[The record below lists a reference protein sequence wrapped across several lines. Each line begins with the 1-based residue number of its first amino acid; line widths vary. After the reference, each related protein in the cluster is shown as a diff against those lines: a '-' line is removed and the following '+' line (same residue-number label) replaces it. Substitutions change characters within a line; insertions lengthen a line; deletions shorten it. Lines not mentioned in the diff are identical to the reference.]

1 MDAPKFTKKRKL
13 TSKSLP
19 ASLAQ
24 TPEFAEESQMYTSL
38 LETER
43 RLDWTLSRK
52 KAEVQDALTRV
63 VGTTRT
69 LRIFLSHTVSG
80 QPWQTGGVPPE
91 NTNFETGEGIPAWS
105 FRIEGRLL
113 EPPNARTKDKAA
125 TTRKF
130 STFIKRMIVELDRD
144 PSTYAEGNVVEW
156 PKTPGGANPQ
166 LDGFTIR
173 RAGDTPVDIRVLL
186 HLEHTPEQFKVDE
199 HLANIIGI
207 KQESRQGVI
216 QALWNYVKINGLQD
230 KVDRTMIHLDG
241 PLKQLAG
248 RADIQ
253 FQMLPALAN
262 KFLRPPDPILL
273 RYTLDPSVFPADRP
287 LAFDV
292 ELKMEDTGMK
302 GRMQAVVAPSK
313 EHLAALGKLEE
324 EIALHV
330 QSLHN
335 AHLKRSFLSSFADDP
350 ATFIQQ
356 WLESQSRDLE
366 NILGSG
372 PSMGKTLRAE
382 ELRRAEFF
390 KLPWVGELGKLRQW
404 AGEVIASREKTTVSD
419 ELQELE
425 QDIELRRAG
434 AKRLVYA
441 AEGFAHFLAK
451 KKANEAIDSGEKLL
465 PIDTLGVAQIT
476 HGEEFESEYGEAL
489 TKLGRAHC
497 KIATLQE
504 TFALQFEDTY
514 LASLKSLLDDI
525 REYDVQRKKL
535 ESRRLSY
542 DAAHAKVEKLR
553 GAGSKKDK
561 ERKEAEEELERAQF
575 RFEEAEEDLRA
586 HIHQI
591 QESEASLLREVTVL
605 LDSEIKYVKNWLE
618 ILEETREDWPE
629 TKSIL
634 ATNNAPTRKLS
645 TSRATHNRQASSL
658 SRATASALSRST
670 SSKRSDRPPTPDSS
684 DEEDPKDS
692 KARSRATSLSHS
704 RSGSRA
710 DVRPPSR
717 PPSRPGS
724 SLARKRADSNV
735 TAGGKEDR
743 EKDKD
748 KDKEKDKEKEK
759 SRKMSVSN
767 WAASLGRSKKKPEEA
782 EEKEPVMAR
791 DERKKFASLED
802 VAHDSDSGAA
812 NTSTSSSSRVG
823 LPIIGRKQSNKSM
836 KSKSPAASP
845 KPPARI
851 LKAPSQ
857 RGLKRARAL
866 YDFSGAADELSFRA
880 GDEIAVVSEVLD
892 EWWMGELDG
901 RKGLFPSSYVEVL
914 ENRHASEPVA
924 RGTEK
929 GAAESD
935 GSRASSP
942 VESDF
947 DDNDLNA
954 RPMQHNDAG
963 ISSSPFFS
971 VGARKRESFAP
982 SITSSADGDEGRGLL
997 GARDDDDE
1005 YGSSTQGHGSS
1016 SNHGHNSSSGSL
1028 VRGMLNAAPA
1038 ITRRATTGEASK
1050 RAPPPPP
1057 PRRTTGGSGS
1067 LSIPPIP
1074 PRRPPSSRS
1083 QSSASSSSL
1092 ALGLKPQQSDHDY
1105 DVSPFESAYDLDA
1118 ISPGKVGCDQFK
1130 QNPFKPQG
1138 FCNNCFQFH
1147 T

>member
-1 MDAPKFTKKRKL
+1 M
-13 TSKSLP
+13 
-19 ASLAQ
+19 
-24 TPEFAEESQMYTSL
+24 
-38 LETER
+38 
-43 RLDWTLSRK
+43 
-52 KAEVQDALTRV
+52 
-63 VGTTRT
+63 
-69 LRIFLSHTVSG
+69 
-80 QPWQTGGVPPE
+80 
-91 NTNFETGEGIPAWS
+91 
-105 FRIEGRLL
+105 
-113 EPPNARTKDKAA
+113 
-125 TTRKF
+125 
-130 STFIKRMIVELDRD
+130 
-144 PSTYAEGNVVEW
+144 
-156 PKTPGGANPQ
+156 
-166 LDGFTIR
+166 
-173 RAGDTPVDIRVLL
+173 
-186 HLEHTPEQFKVDE
+186 
-199 HLANIIGI
+199 
-207 KQESRQGVI
+207 
-216 QALWNYVKINGLQD
+216 
-230 KVDRTMIHLDG
+230 
-241 PLKQLAG
+241 
-248 RADIQ
+248 
-253 FQMLPALAN
+253 
-262 KFLRPPDPILL
+262 
-273 RYTLDPSVFPADRP
+273 
-287 LAFDV
+287 
-292 ELKMEDTGMK
+292 
-302 GRMQAVVAPSK
+302 
-313 EHLAALGKLEE
+313 
-324 EIALHV
+324 
-330 QSLHN
+330 
-335 AHLKRSFLSSFADDP
+335 
-350 ATFIQQ
+350 
-356 WLESQSRDLE
+356 
-366 NILGSG
+366 
-372 PSMGKTLRAE
+372 
-382 ELRRAEFF
+382 
-390 KLPWVGELGKLRQW
+390 
-404 AGEVIASREKTTVSD
+404 
-419 ELQELE
+419 
-425 QDIELRRAG
+425 
-434 AKRLVYA
+434 
-441 AEGFAHFLAK
+441 
-451 KKANEAIDSGEKLL
+451 
-465 PIDTLGVAQIT
+465 
-476 HGEEFESEYGEAL
+476 
-489 TKLGRAHC
+489 
-497 KIATLQE
+497 
-504 TFALQFEDTY
+504 
-514 LASLKSLLDDI
+514 
-525 REYDVQRKKL
+525 
-535 ESRRLSY
+535 
-542 DAAHAKVEKLR
+542 
-553 GAGSKKDK
+553 
-561 ERKEAEEELERAQF
+561 
-575 RFEEAEEDLRA
+575 RA

-629 TKSIL
+629 TYVIRPIPSALADMVYSKSIL

-645 TSRATHNRQASSL
+645 TSRATHNRHASSL

-748 KDKEKDKEKEK
+748 KEKEKDKDKEK

-802 VAHDSDSGAA
+802 VAHDSDSAAA

-892 EWWMGELDG
+892 EWWMGELDA

-914 ENRHASEPVA
+914 ENRHAESAPA
-924 RGTEK
+924 AGGAEK

-971 VGARKRESFAP
+971 VGASKRESFAP

-997 GARDDDDE
+997 GVRDDDDE
-1005 YGSSTQGHGSS
+1005 YGSSTQGHSS
-1016 SNHGHNSSSGSL
+1016 SHGHNSSSGSL

-1092 ALGLKPQQSDHDY
+1092 ALGLKPQQRY
-1105 DVSPFESAYDLDA
+1105 ARIVYGVE
-1118 ISPGKVGCDQFK
+1118 
-1130 QNPFKPQG
+1130 
-1138 FCNNCFQFH
+1138 
-1147 T
+1147 

>member
-1 MDAPKFTKKRKL
+1 MDGPKFTKKRKI
-13 TSKSLP
+13 TDKAIPNSV
-19 ASLAQ
+19 AQ
-24 TPEFAEESQMYTSL
+24 NPEFAQDSRMYTEL
-38 LETER
+38 LEMER
-43 RLDWTLSRK
+43 RLDWTMTRK
-52 KAEVQDALTRV
+52 KAEVQDALSRQVT
-63 VGTTRT
+63 TTRT

-80 QPWQTGGVPPE
+80 QPWQTGGMPPE
-91 NTNFETGEGIPAWS
+91 NANFETGEGIPAWS
-105 FRIEGRLL
+105 LRIEGRLL
-113 EPPNARTKDKAA
+113 EPPNARAKDKIMQ
-125 TTRKF
+125 RKF
-130 STFIKRMIVELDRD
+130 STFIKRMVVELDRD
-144 PSTYAEGNVVEW
+144 PNSYPDGNIVEW
-156 PKTPGGANPQ
+156 PKAPGGHNPVM
-166 LDGFTIR
+166 DGFTIR
-173 RAGDTPVDIRVLL
+173 RTGDTPTNVRVVLY
-186 HLEHTPEQFKVDE
+186 LEHQPDQFKVHDG
-199 HLANIIGI
+199 LANIIGVR
-207 KQESRQGVI
+207 QDSRQGVI
-216 QALWNYVKINGLQD
+216 QAMWNYVKINGLQD
-230 KVDRTMIHLDG
+230 KTDRTMIHLDE
-241 PLKQLAG
+241 PLRALLQG
-248 RADIQ
+248 RQDIP
-253 FQMLPALAN
+253 FQALPGFVN
-262 KFLRPPDPILL
+262 KFLQPPEPILL
-273 RYTLDPSVFPADRP
+273 RYTLDPSVFPPERP
-287 LAFDV
+287 AAWDV
-292 ELKMEDTGMK
+292 EVRVEDVGMK

-313 EHLAALGKLEE
+313 EHLAALAKLDE
-324 EIALHV
+324 EISLHV

-335 AHLKRSFLSSFADDP
+335 AHLKRTFLDSFAEDP
-350 ATFIQQ
+350 AKFIQT

-372 PSMGKTLRAE
+372 PSMGQTLRSE
-382 ELRRAEFF
+382 ELRRSEFF

-434 AKRLVYA
+434 AKRLSYA
-441 AEGFAHFLAK
+441 AEGFHHFLAK

-476 HGEEFESEYGEAL
+476 HGEEFESPYGEAL

-497 KIATLQE
+497 KVATLQE

-514 LASLKSLLDDI
+514 LASLRSLLDDI

-542 DAAHAKVEKLR
+542 DAAHTKLEKLK
-553 GAGSKKDK
+553 GSKKDK

-575 RFEEAEEDLRA
+575 RFEEAEEDVRA

-591 QESEASLLREVTVL
+591 QESEASLLREVTVF

-629 TKSIL
+629 TKRIL
-634 ATNNAPTRKLS
+634 ATDNAPVRKLS
-645 TSRATHNRQASSL
+645 TSRASHTRQASSL
-658 SRATASALSRST
+658 SRATAGVLSRSI
-670 SSKRSDRPPTPDSS
+670 SSKRWDKPPTPDSS
-684 DEEDPKDS
+684 DEEEAADS
-692 KARSRATSLSHS
+692 KSRSRAASLSHS

-735 TAGGKEDR
+735 TAGGRDDKENS
-743 EKDKD
+743 
-748 KDKEKDKEKEK
+748 KEKDKEKEK

-767 WAASLGRSKKKPEEA
+767 WAASLGRSKKKQDEA

-802 VAHDSDSGAA
+802 VTHDDEH
-812 NTSTSSSSRVG
+812 TPPSRSI
-823 LPIIGRKQSNKSM
+823 PIIGRKQSNKSM
-836 KSKSPAASP
+836 KSMPSKSPTASP
-845 KPPARI
+845 KPAPRI

-857 RGLKRARAL
+857 REIKRARAL

-880 GDEIAVVSEVLD
+880 GDEIAVLSEVLD

-901 RKGLFPSSYVEVL
+901 RKGLFPTSYVEVL
-914 ENRHASEPVA
+914 DGHGA
-924 RGTEK
+924 R
-929 GAAESD
+929 
-935 GSRASSP
+935 RASVEHGSP
-942 VESDF
+942 PASPYAASDF
-947 DDNDLNA
+947 DDDLNA
-954 RPMQHNDAG
+954 RPMQHSDAG

-971 VGARKRESFAP
+971 VSAAGKRESFAP

-997 GARDDDDE
+997 GPRDDDDDE
-1005 YGSSTQGHGSS
+1005 YGGGNSAQGHG
-1016 SNHGHNSSSGSL
+1016 SSSGSL
-1028 VRGMLNAAPA
+1028 VRGMFGAAPA
-1038 ITRRATTGEASK
+1038 ITRRATTGEAAK

-1057 PRRTTGGSGS
+1057 PRRATGMGSGGG
-1067 LSIPPIP
+1067 IPPIP

-1092 ALGLKPQQSDHDY
+1092 ALGLRPQQSGHDY

-1118 ISPGKVGCDQFK
+1118 GSSEKKGCNEFK